1 MFLFFL
7 LALTSVVSLKS
18 NLFYNFTPKIA
29 DKSLM
34 IQSKN
39 ECKYGIIVF
48 PGYGK
53 DAKSYENLCIKIN
66 EKMNDE
72 IPNIL

>member
-7 LALTSVVSLKS
+7 FALTSVVSLKS
-18 NLFYNFTPKIA
+18 NLFYNFTPKISE
-29 DKSLM
+29 KSLM

-48 PGYGK
+48 PGY
-53 DAKSYENLCIKIN
+53 
-66 EKMNDE
+66 
-72 IPNIL
+72 